1 MTGQPHRPDPR
12 MMPKRR
18 HSPSSILGQ
27 PGGGR
32 RKSPATS
39 LPSDDSSGQFSSK
52 KGELP
57 AAGPLGRLL
66 QVRWR
71 AQDPDSDAV
80 LHGARKDSNALL
92 LLHRTAFPKITE
104 KEVTLPV
111 EAEQALLAWAEKHN
125 LGQNREAVAR
135 VTARRNRALEQ
146 LRRQGLFVRRVTLEP
161 EWRLVSGLGE
171 RANAHEIGIHLHG
184 TYGWPILP
192 GSTLKGVAAQWAWEN
207 TVLEDPDTLSQFV
220 QIFGTPLPKIRAGEV
235 EEHREERF
243 ARLELPEA
251 ARGRVR
257 FLDALPADSPVTV
270 TVDVLTP
277 HVKPYYD
284 AIASSQENQ
293 KIPPPA
299 EYHQPVPVHFLTV
312 SGGRFSAAVVGENE
326 QETAQAAQWLCE
338 AVTELGVGAK
348 TSSGYGY
355 LNAKEEK

>member
-284 AIASSQENQ
+284 RTADERTAAQA
-293 KIPPPA
+293 PPPA
-299 EYHQPVPVHFLTV
+299 EHHQPVPVRFLTV
-312 SGGRFSAAVVGENE
+312 SAGRFDAALVGDDAD
-326 QETAQAAQWLCE
+326 ETEQAAKWLVE
-338 AVTELGVGAK
+338 AVNELGVGAK
-348 TSSGYGY
+348 TSAGYGY
-355 LNAKEEK
+355 LTVEEKA